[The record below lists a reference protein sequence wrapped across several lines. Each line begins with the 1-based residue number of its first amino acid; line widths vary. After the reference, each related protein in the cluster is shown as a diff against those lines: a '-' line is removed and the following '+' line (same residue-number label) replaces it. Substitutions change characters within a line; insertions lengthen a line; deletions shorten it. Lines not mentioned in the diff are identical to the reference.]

1 MGIQGLRSN
10 DFSGIGLPRIRTRY
24 KHMKTITFLFLL
36 CFFSLPV
43 FAQSDGLPRGAYLMP
58 YTRYEATSTSLG
70 GGATLLGPTFDQTK
84 VQSEASDRICASL
97 SAAGSSVSWTTTQ
110 AGQGL
115 VLRYSIPDGQNGALG
130 LYVNNTFVQNINVT
144 TKWSWQ
150 YFAKP
155 GQGDPNLPSNTP
167 NPNATQ
173 RIRFDEV
180 RVFLANSI
188 PAGAAVKLQKGS
200 DGITY
205 MVDFIELEPIP
216 QAVAFNP
223 ATMRS
228 VTEFGAVPNDGQDDL
243 SAFNGARIA
252 LQGSGR
258 SLYIPAGT
266 FNLSCAWNIENKI
279 YFKGAGIWYKPF
291 YLISVS

>member
-10 DFSGIGLPRIRTRY
+10 GFSGIGLSFTQTKY
-24 KHMKTITFLFLL
+24 KHMKTITFLLLL

-43 FAQSDGLPRGAYLMP
+43 FAQSDGLPRGAHLMP

-115 VLRYSIPDGQNGALG
+115 VLRYSIPDGQSGALG
-130 LYVNNTFVQNINVT
+130 LFVNNTFVQNINVT

-155 GQGDPNLPSNTP
+155 GQGDPNIPSNTP

-173 RIRFDEV
+173 RMRFD
-180 RVFLANSI
+180 
-188 PAGAAVKLQKGS
+188 
-200 DGITY
+200 
-205 MVDFIELEPIP
+205 
-216 QAVAFNP
+216 
-223 ATMRS
+223 
-228 VTEFGAVPNDGQDDL
+228 
-243 SAFNGARIA
+243 
-252 LQGSGR
+252 
-258 SLYIPAGT
+258 
-266 FNLSCAWNIENKI
+266 
-279 YFKGAGIWYKPF
+279 
-291 YLISVS
+291 